1 MGGDRSG
8 ERGALTVGHLVLLG
22 DSILDNR
29 TYTSP
34 DPETAECL
42 RGMLGTGW
50 TVELLARDGAVM
62 SEIPYQLARLR
73 GDADVGILSVGGND
87 ALGHI
92 GILEESAAAARTV
105 LSRLADIAEDFGAR
119 YRGVLAEARPRSR
132 RLVACT
138 IYEPPM
144 FDATTTRLIQ
154 VPLSLLNDQIVRE
167 AAQAGVD
174 VLDLRSVCTSAADF
188 VRQIEPSAQGAR
200 RIAAAIE
207 TVVRGVPS
215 GAAIALFRRPG

>member
-29 TYTSP
+29 TYTE
-34 DPETAECL
+34 PETAECL
-42 RGMLGTGW
+42 RGMLGPGR

-73 GDADVGILSVGGND
+73 GDADVSILSVGGND

-92 GILEESAAAARTV
+92 GILEEGAAAARTV

-138 IYEPPM
+138 IYEPPI
-144 FDATTTRLIQ
+144 FDATTTRLIR

-167 AAQAGVD
+167 AARAGVD

-215 GAAIALFRRPG
+215 GAAIALFGRPG

>member
-1 MGGDRSG
+1 MRSG
-8 ERGALTVGHLVLLG
+8 RDGQRGTLTVERLVLLG
-22 DSILDNR
+22 DSILDNG

-34 DPETAECL
+34 EPETAECL
-42 RGMLGTGW
+42 RGMLGSGW

-62 SEIPYQLARLR
+62 SEIPYQLERVR
-73 GDADVGILSVGGND
+73 GHPDTIVVSVGGND

-92 GILEESAAAARTV
+92 GILQGRAEAARAL

-119 YRGVLAEARPRSR
+119 YRRVLAEARPRAR
-132 RLVACT
+132 RLIACT

-144 FDATTTRLIQ
+144 FDAITTRLLR
-154 VPLSLLNDQIVRE
+154 VPLCLLNDQIVRE
-167 AAQAGVD
+167 AACAGVD
-174 VLDLRSVCTSAADF
+174 VLDLRSVCTSPADF

-207 TVVRGVPS
+207 TAVRGERS
-215 GAAIALFRRPG
+215 GAAIALFASRP